1 VDELADGLLH
11 EFQRILNVR
20 IRALG
25 EEPETYWKLPP
36 DASDESD
43 ESEEVESGEM
53 VDSLGPVS
61 ELPYFKAISAVKGSL
76 GRLTKYRNSLGKPET
91 STIRFLFLP
100 EKEMSDDDR
109 GKWRIFLR
117 ALGISMSDAAYLPFR
132 DDSNKA
138 LLLRRCIGHSLRF
151 TEILVDLDVLRRKD
165 RKGYVDLWVQ
175 MLAKPPNELRTYFEN
190 TRTKLSGWVHHFE
203 TIVNKCFKGSGFH
216 NFYLDIAERVATYF
230 RGLSPVARRSGRRTD
245 ENVVSQFKFPV
256 SPNILICTDVLREGV
271 NLHLFCERISHY
283 GVAWNSGDLE
293 QRIGRVER
301 ADSLFER
308 NIQENQEH
316 KLPVIFPY
324 LARTLDDRQVKKVIR
339 RKREIDALFSIV
351 PPRETGEISDSKEE
365 SDGRPAV
372 HRTIEPF
379 LPPMDEPD
387 SVGAGWPE
395 ANSGTLAT
403 WSRALQRAH
412 DLVSTMTRLDL
423 QGFQYNSC
431 RMLGELG
438 LLAIEWDRLSGP
450 KKIPNWSACDK
461 LILDTFERRKQW
473 KSVRTLYFPIAQELT
488 SDIVLAFWT
497 NAAIGVSG
505 THADFVNDGFSYCGD
520 RNSHIREH
528 QIEHPVE
535 KYSART
541 QLSYR
546 CRWGS
551 GFALASFVGSL
562 DDDQIA
568 DSSAELLASDINKS
582 LPFGCA
588 TIMDGQLMLIFPQA
602 PGVEWDTTTN
612 NRVADSL
619 ALWADRHQWV
629 FMKGDDDNN
638 IFYRLPVSGISDM
651 NTSEAI
657 AVIRSIGKWCDE
669 LNQAIGTEIGDSISW
684 RMSTFDRMVKTGSI
698 SSASEIVLRPGTGK
712 FQIAYTVT
720 GLTGDPGDKKV
731 VMYLSAKPANV
742 RVVSNDMLDI
752 WDFLSRNGSYEAWTA
767 GDDCIAEISS
777 PNFHYSYYEHTD
789 GKQYRRLRLVLTAAD
804 LESNGGRTIFLPYVV
819 KLVSQQLL
827 NDVFQY
833 NAAKTRMDALSA
845 ATVELLLSS

>member
-1 VDELADGLLH
+1 
-11 EFQRILNVR
+11 
-20 IRALG
+20 
-25 EEPETYWKLPP
+25 
-36 DASDESD
+36 
-43 ESEEVESGEM
+43 
-53 VDSLGPVS
+53 
-61 ELPYFKAISAVKGSL
+61 
-76 GRLTKYRNSLGKPET
+76 
-91 STIRFLFLP
+91 
-100 EKEMSDDDR
+100 
-109 GKWRIFLR
+109 
-117 ALGISMSDAAYLPFR
+117 
-132 DDSNKA
+132 
-138 LLLRRCIGHSLRF
+138 
-151 TEILVDLDVLRRKD
+151 
-165 RKGYVDLWVQ
+165 
-175 MLAKPPNELRTYFEN
+175 
-190 TRTKLSGWVHHFE
+190 
-203 TIVNKCFKGSGFH
+203 
-216 NFYLDIAERVATYF
+216 
-230 RGLSPVARRSGRRTD
+230 
-245 ENVVSQFKFPV
+245 
-256 SPNILICTDVLREGV
+256 
-271 NLHLFCERISHY
+271 
-283 GVAWNSGDLE
+283 
-293 QRIGRVER
+293 
-301 ADSLFER
+301 
-308 NIQENQEH
+308 
-316 KLPVIFPY
+316 
-324 LARTLDDRQVKKVIR
+324 
-339 RKREIDALFSIV
+339 
-351 PPRETGEISDSKEE
+351 
-365 SDGRPAV
+365 
-372 HRTIEPF
+372 
-379 LPPMDEPD
+379 
-387 SVGAGWPE
+387 
-395 ANSGTLAT
+395 
-403 WSRALQRAH
+403 
-412 DLVSTMTRLDL
+412 
-423 QGFQYNSC
+423 
-431 RMLGELG
+431 MLGELG

-731 VMYLSAKPANV
+731 VMYLSEKPANV